1 VSGRVY
7 MCYMCILR
15 QIPLS
20 VSGGMCVLWSID
32 SMSHWPQ
39 ACLPYNNKPMKGVFS
54 MEVIVSGRLVKDI
67 SRVAFFHD
75 APLRKRSRNC
85 GDSGADLES

>member
-1 VSGRVY
+1 
-7 MCYMCILR
+7 
-15 QIPLS
+15 
-20 VSGGMCVLWSID
+20 
-32 SMSHWPQ
+32 
-39 ACLPYNNKPMKGVFS
+39 MKGVFS